1 MSEYLGDCITLK
13 QKVIHILTDLHL
25 LAKIGTINP
34 TPLVSAARRLE
45 VAKIRAA
52 RLAAKNFL
60 NITLAPS

>member
-1 MSEYLGDCITLK
+1 MSEYLWDCIILK
-13 QKVIHILTDLHL
+13 QKVLHILTDLHL

-52 RLAAKNFL
+52 RLATKNFL

>member
-1 MSEYLGDCITLK
+1 MSEYLGDCIILK
-13 QKVIHILTDLHL
+13 QEVIHILPDLHL
-25 LAKIGTINP
+25 LAKLGAMNP
-34 TPLVSAARRLE
+34 TPLASAARRLE

>member
-25 LAKIGTINP
+25 LAKIGSINP
-34 TPLVSAARRLE
+34 LALAARRLE

>member
-1 MSEYLGDCITLK
+1 MSEYLGDYIILK
-13 QKVIHILTDLHL
+13 QKGIHILTDVHL
-25 LAKIGTINP
+25 LAKIGAINP
-34 TPLVSAARRLE
+34 TPLASAARWLE

>member
-1 MSEYLGDCITLK
+1 MSEYLGDCIIMK
-13 QKVIHILTDLHL
+13 QKVLHILTDLHL
-25 LAKIGTINP
+25 LAKICTINP